1 MTIPTISIT
10 DITSSP
16 DSGEG
21 TGIFDILYAKVKQE
35 VTEQFATGKL
45 KGSEYAEVVLGSL
58 TATLNQSIQ
67 FLMTRDELNYKLQLL
82 ELQKEAQKIENQKLK
97 LEKDILEINKEIV
110 ELQKD
115 EAQIKIELMGLEKI
129 TVGKQQ
135 IMLDKQNIAIDKQ
148 NSMLDKQQIMLDKQ
162 ILTEEQKRLNMAQEL
177 SQIQAQR
184 DMLLQ
189 QKANLIIEGDKIVQE
204 TGLIENNK
212 LVAVQQKLV
221 MAETVNKTVAE
232 TNLLNAKLTTE
243 NAQTQGTPAGLIG
256 KQIELYEAQK
266 VGLVKDA
273 VQKKAKIASDVWSVA
288 RTTDPDAT
296 PMPLTTLE
304 IGDMIKASA

>member
-97 LEKDILEINKEIV
+97 LEKEILEINKDIV

-115 EAQIKIELMGLEKI
+115 EAQIKIELMNLEKI

-135 IMLDKQNIAIDKQ
+135 IMLDKQ
-148 NSMLDKQQIMLDKQ
+148 
-162 ILTEEQKRLNMAQEL
+162 ILTEDQKRLNMAQEL
-177 SQIQAQR
+177 LQIQAQK
-184 DMLLQ
+184 DILLQ
-189 QKANLIIEGDKIVQE
+189 QKSNLLIEADKLTQE
-204 TGLIENNK
+204 VGLTENNK
-212 LVAVQQKLV
+212 LIAAEQKLV
-221 MAETVNKTVAE
+221 VAETVNKTEAE
-232 TNLLNAKLTTE
+232 TALLNAKLITE
-243 NAQTQGTPAGLIG
+243 QAQTQGTPAGLIG